1 MSGTGTA
8 ASVEEKARIKE
19 LNGEPKE
26 IKNNRKDE
34 AGTAEKG
41 EQKNKKKFISF
52 LYYQSVA

>member
-1 MSGTGTA
+1 MA
-8 ASVEEKARIKE
+8 NPRRR
-19 LNGEPKE
+19 
-26 IKNNRKDE
+26 KNNTKDE

>member
-26 IKNNRKDE
+26 MKNNRKDE

-41 EQKNKKKFISF
+41 EQKNKKK
-52 LYYQSVA
+52 VH